1 MMFRGIIATVLLVVV
16 CGTVAQAQMQHIPT
30 PGYEMQPLGPDTLCF
45 SYRFAARDTV
55 FYDIVANDSIW
66 VQGEPRQVRERNER
80 VMLICDS
87 VKPGPT
93 YYLRQILQ
101 RAASVTEVEGER
113 TPIKRATSPWIGRTA
128 YLVVDSSGRRLRA
141 WPDDPRRAAITP
153 GGPFQPVL
161 LLDLGGSCG
170 RQNQSWIMT
179 DTVLV
184 TENGVPEPAFRYETL
199 VRVLDK
205 ADTLGR
211 HFVQLQYARTG
222 MAGTEL
228 TADKATVSMMGTVNG
243 FGKLTLDTSLRL
255 PFHLFATA
263 EVKLTIQPGDRSGKH
278 LMSMNVM
285 LTEIRSSVPHRRYRR
300 P

>member
-1 MMFRGIIATVLLVVV
+1 MMLRGVLATAMLIVV
-16 CGTVAQAQMQHIPT
+16 CGTLAHAQMQHIPT

-45 SYRFAARDTV
+45 SYRFMPHDTV

-80 VMLICDS
+80 IMLICDS
-87 VKPGPT
+87 VTPGPT
-93 YYLRQILQ
+93 YHLRQSLQ
-101 RAASVTEVEGER
+101 RATSVTEMEGDA
-113 TPIKRATSPWIGRTA
+113 TPVKRATSPWIGRTA
-128 YLVVDSSGRRLRA
+128 YLVVDSSGRRSRA
-141 WPDDPRRAAITP
+141 WPDFPRRAAITP
-153 GGPFQPVL
+153 GGPFQPVV

-222 MAGTEL
+222 AASAEL
-228 TADKATVSMMGTVNG
+228 VADGAVISMNG
-243 FGKLTLDTSLRL
+243 FGKLTLDTEWRL
-255 PFHLFATA
+255 PYHLFATA
-263 EVKLTIQPGDRSGKH
+263 EVKLTIQPGERSGKH
-278 LMSMNVM
+278 LMSMHAQ
-285 LTEIRSSVPHRRYRR
+285 LTEIRSSVPLRRYRR